1 MKLKYA
7 TILCASILI
16 APFMSE
22 AKSTLFKK
30 GGTNYS
36 IVIPKNASISE
47 RTAAKELSFYLNE
60 ISRAEFNVTEED
72 SDDRKSYQI
81 FVGFNEEYANR
92 CNVVKPAAD
101 DEGYTYRNV
110 GKDLWIYGGST
121 RGTMYGVYS
130 FLENELGVRWYATD
144 CTKIPKCA
152 RWDFDELNVSETPAI
167 RYRFTQYRNVEN
179 DHAWLAHNKN
189 NSVWTACNNQYGGLS
204 AYWNAHTFEL
214 FVPSA
219 KYFQQ
224 HPNLLGWKKNTENA

>member
-1 MKLKYA
+1 MK
-7 TILCASILI
+7 TVILFDA
-16 APFMSE
+16 
-22 AKSTLFKK
+22 
-30 GGTNYS
+30 GT
-36 IVIPKNASISE
+36 
-47 RTAAKELSFYLNE
+47 
-60 ISRAEFNVTEED
+60 
-72 SDDRKSYQI
+72 
-81 FVGFNEEYANR
+81 
-92 CNVVKPAAD
+92 
-101 DEGYTYRNV
+101 
-110 GKDLWIYGGST
+110 
-121 RGTMYGVYS
+121 
-130 FLENELGVRWYATD
+130 
-144 CTKIPKCA
+144 IPKCA